1 MARAVLQGRVTPA
14 DELRELLTSAE
25 KMVASVSGNPDNA
38 VALLS
43 ALDRIAALW
52 PLLDAQGVDLRSE
65 AGRWETLQATVQRR
79 GSAIV
84 EALKPLGGIQALRR
98 QTHPGGDEGAW
109 WRLDEHLAD
118 TRRRMVR
125 RNAAVISGVMLVT
138 VAVYFALRLLF
149 PVDPKVVEASRLLGR
164 GDRLVQEAGD
174 YASASEEYQQAVE
187 WTPDNMEIWLRLG
200 AVQEQL
206 GDEVA
211 AQASFARARRLIGT
225 DIEFYRLRAASYL
238 LLAMIDEAERD
249 LLQMFALEPENAMAW
264 YLLGSVYEARNDLGP
279 AVDALSKASDYA
291 IETNQLELTALARTR
306 MGFLMQRLGMPQ
318 GAETAPATA
327 PASAPATAP
336 ASAPAT
342 AAP

>member
-25 KMVASVSGNPDNA
+25 KMVASVSGNSDNA
-38 VALLS
+38 VGLLS
-43 ALDRIAALW
+43 ALDRIAELW

-79 GSAIV
+79 GAAIV
-84 EALKPLGGIQALRR
+84 EALRPLGGMQSLRR
-98 QTHPGGDEGAW
+98 QTHPGGNEGAW

-118 TRRRMVR
+118 TRRRVVR
-125 RNAAVISGVMLVT
+125 RNAAVISGIMLVT
-138 VAVYFALRLLF
+138 VTVYFALRLLF

-200 AVQEQL
+200 AVQEHL

-211 AQASFARARRLIGT
+211 AQASFARARELIGT

-327 PASAPATAP
+327 PAAAPATAP
-336 ASAPAT
+336 ASA
-342 AAP
+342 AP